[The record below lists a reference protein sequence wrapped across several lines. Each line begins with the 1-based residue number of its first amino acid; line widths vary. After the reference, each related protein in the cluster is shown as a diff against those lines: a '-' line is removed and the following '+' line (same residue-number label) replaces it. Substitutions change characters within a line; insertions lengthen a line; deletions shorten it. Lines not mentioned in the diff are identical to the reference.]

1 MTMGMVYANIKLTNP
16 RNAELQP
23 MEVSALVDTGAYW
36 LCIPEHVQLQL
47 ELTELEKREVTLAD
61 GKKQIVPYV
70 GPVQINFEN
79 RMCFTGA
86 LVLGN
91 TVLLGAIPMEDMDVL
106 VHPLKQKLMVNPE
119 SPNIAAGLVM

>member
-1 MTMGMVYANIKLTNP
+1 MGMVYANIKLTNP
-16 RNAELQP
+16 RNSDLQP
-23 MEVSALVDTGAYW
+23 MEVNALVDTGAYW

-47 ELTELEKREVTLAD
+47 ELTELEKREVTLAN

-91 TVLLGAIPMEDMDVL
+91 IVLLGAIPMEDMDVL

>member
-1 MTMGMVYANIKLTNP
+1 MGMVYANIKLTNP

-106 VHPLKQKLMVNPE
+106 VHPLKQKLIVNPE